1 MAMTI
6 HVDIVSAE
14 GQIHSGS
21 AEMVYAPGIM
31 GELGIAPRHTPLVT
45 RLKPGEV
52 RIEEKAGNPQAHYFI
67 SGGMLEIQPHV
78 VTILADTAVRAT
90 DLDEA
95 AALEAKKRAEEAMRD
110 RSADFEYAQAQAEL
124 AEAAAQLRAIENL
137 RKMRNRR
144 S

>member
-14 GQIHSGS
+14 GAIHSGQ
-21 AEMVYAPGIM
+21 AEMVYAPGVM

-45 RLKPGEV
+45 SLKPGDV
-52 RIEEKAGNPQAHYFI
+52 RVDDGKEMMHFYV
-67 SGGMLEIQPHV
+67 SGGILEVQPHV
-78 VTILADTAVRAT
+78 VTVLADTAIRAT

-95 AALEAKKRAEEAMRD
+95 AAIEAKRRAEEAL
-110 RSADFEYAQAQAEL
+110 AGQKEQFEYARAQAEL
-124 AEAAAQLRAIENL
+124 AEAVAQLRAIEKL
-137 RKMRNRR
+137 RKIKK

>member
-14 GQIHSGS
+14 GEIFSGL
-21 AEMVYAPGIM
+21 AEMVYAPAVM

-45 RLKPGEV
+45 QLKPGEV
-52 RIEEKAGNPQAHYFI
+52 RVDAGGGKAMQHFYV
-67 SGGMLEIQPHV
+67 SGGILEVQPHV
-78 VTILADTAVRAT
+78 VTVLADTAIRAA

-95 AALEAKKRAEEAMRD
+95 AAQEAKRRAEEAMSD
-110 RSADFEYAQAQAEL
+110 RSAEFEYAKAQAEL
-124 AEAAAQLRAIENL
+124 AEAVAQLRVIEKI
-137 RKMRNRR
+137 RKGKR